1 MVDQPS
7 DMAALIRR
15 HRIEVDVIWQRH
27 LRECR
32 GHDEDIAKW
41 RREHAPSAVKAPSGR
56 QGAPFP

>member
-32 GHDEDIAKW
+32 EHDERVSEW
-41 RREHAPSAVKAPSGR
+41 RRQHAPGAAKAPLGR
-56 QGAPFP
+56 RGTPFP